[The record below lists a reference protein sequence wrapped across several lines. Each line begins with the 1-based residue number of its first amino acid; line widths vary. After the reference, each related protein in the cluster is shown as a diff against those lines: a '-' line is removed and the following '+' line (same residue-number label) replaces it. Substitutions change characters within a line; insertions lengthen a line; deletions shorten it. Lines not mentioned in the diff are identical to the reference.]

1 MCTATLSF
9 FSLSITTI
17 VLHSLFRGA
26 NSRFPFPFL
35 SVASLLFVRPFSLLS
50 AAPLLFVLPFSFSG
64 TSFTRFL
71 FLPSS
76 CGSTFIRT
84 PFFFNSPFFTHSPFL
99 HSVVPSFACF
109 PFSLFSFSFPSLND
123 PFPSSFYGSTFPR
136 SPFFPF
142 SYGPTFTGFPF
153 VLCNHLHNIF
163 RRFHLFN
170 LPLIFTWTLSSTFP
184 FSYIRNTS
192 VSSLYRFSFS
202 SFYFR
207 LIFLSLP
214 SRYPCFSPSPFLLIS
229 SYPFYSHYSFLHFR
243 KPSYSQ
249 CFYFFFSPRHLLFLP
264 LHLSLDVSLPCPSH
278 IILPSIL
285 LEPVPFPSVL
295 PPQRILPPPLPHL
308 SCPRGPCSPAPEHNA
323 VPPQLPLGSLLLCS
337 RRKRAREPPRADAT
351 APPTGAVSNG
361 PRSGDGATGAKQ
373 HRREHLEIRL
383 VRASTTVDA
392 RQRARIRRAS
402 SSTNGKHV
410 ERSLRDPSLSP
421 RLHPL
426 TSQTSRG
433 EGGGTGSLEQGG
445 ERRQS
450 TKGNRF

>member
-1 MCTATLSF
+1 MDHSSFILRSPLSLVRSPF
-9 FSLSITTI
+9 ILWFISLI
-17 VLHSLFRGA
+17 L
-26 NSRFPFPFL
+26 
-35 SVASLLFVRPFSLLS
+35 
-50 AAPLLFVLPFSFSG
+50 
-64 TSFTRFL
+64 
-71 FLPSS
+71 
-76 CGSTFIRT
+76 
-84 PFFFNSPFFTHSPFL
+84 NSPFFIWSHFHSFSLPPYF
-99 HSVVPSFACF
+99 SMT
-109 PFSLFSFSFPSLND
+109 PFSD

-142 SYGPTFTGFPF
+142 SYDPTFTGFPF

-323 VPPQLPLGSLLLCS
+323 VPVPLAPTPTHPTRWHAQTPATPAPTLGLLC
-337 RRKRAREPPRADAT
+337 PRAADGNTAVLNTIVLAIKMTREMSLHEHNKPLDPPLVPVIFVLPGLAT
-351 APPTGAVSNG
+351 
-361 PRSGDGATGAKQ
+361 KQ
-373 HRREHLEIRL
+373 KKSCLEKSQ
-383 VRASTTVDA
+383 AS
-392 RQRARIRRAS
+392 
-402 SSTNGKHV
+402 
-410 ERSLRDPSLSP
+410 
-421 RLHPL
+421 
-426 TSQTSRG
+426 
-433 EGGGTGSLEQGG
+433 
-445 ERRQS
+445 
-450 TKGNRF
+450 